1 METLSIKTD
10 CNRIKWQERGQNL
23 NCRSSSLIH
32 NINLILELIIRNT
45 LKYNKFTSAE
55 EVFEYV
61 LTLHGGNAFQNSDQE
76 LELVLDKEIIV
87 SLCNSLCAHNGVLR
101 KLEKNDESFYRLNY
115 ELNF

>member
-87 SLCNSLCAHNGVLR
+87 FLCVIHYALIMGFLESLRRMMRVFT
-101 KLEKNDESFYRLNY
+101 D
-115 ELNF
+115 